1 MNENFGRTRLFV
13 KRIAATVVLA
23 CLASFDVWAR
33 PPIVLQAPQASNGSY
48 KFSIQTTTGRSYP
61 IAVSSDLMGWT
72 QLTNAAGTGGVIWI
86 EDQNVLNFP
95 RRYYQVAPA
104 PVPITNMVFIPPG
117 TFTMGSPDSEP
128 GHEAKEAPLTIVT
141 LTRGFWVGKCEVN
154 QADCVALTGTNHG
167 IFVYDARLPLDFTK
181 WTVATNY
188 CQTLTERESAA
199 GRLPAGYRYRLP
211 TEAEWEYACRAGT
224 TTAVAVGSGTSLS
237 STQANFDGDFP
248 YGGAPVGPN
257 RANTSIPTSYP
268 PNAWGLYDMHGN
280 VAEWCQD
287 IYGPLPGGA
296 VTDPKGP
303 ATGTTR
309 VLRGGGYSS
318 PGQSCRSARRDSRS
332 PTLGNFAT
340 GFRVVLAADP

>member
-1 MNENFGRTRLFV
+1 VNKVFARTHLFV
-13 KRIAATVVLA
+13 NWIAAAIVLA
-23 CLASFDVWAR
+23 LLPRFDVCAR
-33 PPIVLQAPQASNGSY
+33 PPIVIEGQQASNGGF
-48 KFSIQTTTGRSYP
+48 KFSIQTTAGRSYP
-61 IAVSSDLMGWT
+61 IAVSSDLRGWT
-72 QLTNAAGTGGVIWI
+72 QLTNAVGTGGLLWI
-86 EDQNVLNFP
+86 EDQNVLNSP

-104 PVPITNMVFIPPG
+104 PVPITNMVFITPG
-117 TFTMGSPDSEP
+117 TFTMGSPASEP
-128 GHEAKEAPLTIVT
+128 GREAKEGPQTVVK
-141 LTRGFWVGKCEVN
+141 LTRGFWIGRFEVS
-154 QADCVALTGTNHG
+154 QADCIALTGTNHS
-167 IFVYDARLPLDFTK
+167 IFGFGGRLPLDFTK

-188 CQTLTERESAA
+188 CQKLTETEAAA

-224 TTAVAVGSGTSLS
+224 TTPVAIGSGTSLS
-237 STQANFDGDFP
+237 SAQANFDGNFP
-248 YGGAPVGPN
+248 YGGAQTGSFLGITTLP
-257 RANTSIPTSYP
+257 ATFA

-280 VAEWCQD
+280 VAEWCED
-287 IYGPLPGGA
+287 FYGPLPGGA